1 MLSLLLLVVL
11 FPEENYMPCIL
22 TSCITKILLWNLC
35 RFGCSI
41 CALLSPSFYT
51 NCDDENIHVHPFGC
65 ILMLIDFVVW
75 MWIHKTERVFCRL
88 HGESYLKRYISMVV
102 LVCGV
107 LLFLVGIQKRE
118 RESEIILCF
127 FCEIRRIL
135 PSYKN
140 VHSFSLK

>member
-1 MLSLLLLVVL
+1 MQGSSLLSL
-11 FPEENYMPCIL
+11 
-22 TSCITKILLWNLC
+22 
-35 RFGCSI
+35 
-41 CALLSPSFYT
+41 SFYT

-88 HGESYLKRYISMVV
+88 HGESCLKRYISMVV

-127 FCEIRRIL
+127 FGEIRRIL

-140 VHSFSLK
+140 VHSFVSQVKAAALSQSKHSISDYDYTILSCHRAN